1 MSNQK
6 SRENFLLHVMNNGFL
21 RAANSFSKFIGKNS
35 RVSHIQPTSIRFNE
49 LSYPTDGKGNLYVL
63 TTQVIG
69 ELFGKSYLIFNEEEA
84 QNLTMLVGHTSSTH
98 TTEQQM
104 KEALLIEIDN
114 IISASVIAELSE
126 ALQIEVYGDVPV
138 LKKIPAP
145 SLNDFVVKD
154 GNQDMNNALIIDTT
168 FQFNVDKSILPRF
181 AWKISGKVLDMI
193 PSERLAVK

>member
-21 RAANSFSKFIGKNS
+21 RAASSFSKFIGKNS